1 MNRYSKILDKMPRE
15 FVLLQGTGCR
25 WRRCEFCDYH
35 SDVSDDPF
43 EVNRAVLEQ
52 VTGEYGVLDVINSGS
67 AFELDDRTIE
77 MLRRVIV
84 EKKIHTL
91 WCEMHWMYRNRLEE
105 FRLKITDN
113 RLQITD
119 LTPSPAGLPLKQGEN
134 TSNDTKFVLNLS
146 AGLPLKQGENTSNDV
161 KFVSNPSAGFSLKQG
176 ENMMLDYR
184 LQSTD
189 KGLQMSDTACRVP
202 TIKFRC
208 GIETFDPELRK
219 RWNKGVPESVTAE
232 EVARYFQGV
241 CLLCCT
247 EGETRERIVRDIELA
262 RKHFEYFSV
271 NVFCNNTTGIK
282 RDQAL
287 VDWFLREVY
296 PTIKDDPRIEVLI
309 DNTDLGVG

>member
-1 MNRYSKILDKMPRE
+1 MNRYSKITEKFPRE
-15 FVLLQGTGCR
+15 FVLLQGTGCK
-25 WRRCEFCDYH
+25 WRQCTFCDYH
-35 SDVSDDPF
+35 TDVSDDPF
-43 EVNRAVLEQ
+43 EVNRQVLEQ

-77 MLRRVIV
+77 LLRRIIV

-91 WCEMHWMYRNRLEE
+91 WCEMHWMYRNRLEQ
-105 FRLKITDN
+105 FAQRILD
-113 RLQITD
+113 
-119 LTPSPAGLPLKQGEN
+119 G
-134 TSNDTKFVLNLS
+134 
-146 AGLPLKQGENTSNDV
+146 
-161 KFVSNPSAGFSLKQG
+161 VSNSQLS
-176 ENMMLDYR
+176 
-184 LQSTD
+184 
-189 KGLQMSDTACRVP
+189 
-202 TIKFRC
+202 IKFRC
-208 GIETFDPELRK
+208 GVETFDHELRK
-219 RWNKGVPESVTAE
+219 RWNKGVPEGVTAE

-271 NVFCNNTTGIK
+271 NVFCNNTTKIK

-287 VDWFLREVY
+287 VDWFVSEVY

>member
-1 MNRYSKILDKMPRE
+1 MERYSIIRDKMPRE

-43 EVNRAVLEQ
+43 EVNRQVLEQ

-67 AFELDDRTIE
+67 VFELDDRTVE
-77 MLRRVIV
+77 LLRRIIV

-91 WCEMHWMYRNRLEE
+91 WCEMHWMYRNRLEQ
-105 FRLKITDN
+105 FAQRILD
-113 RLQITD
+113 
-119 LTPSPAGLPLKQGEN
+119 G
-134 TSNDTKFVLNLS
+134 
-146 AGLPLKQGENTSNDV
+146 
-161 KFVSNPSAGFSLKQG
+161 VSNSQLS
-176 ENMMLDYR
+176 
-184 LQSTD
+184 
-189 KGLQMSDTACRVP
+189 
-202 TIKFRC
+202 IKFRC
-208 GIETFDPELRK
+208 GVETFDGELRK
-219 RWNKGVPESVTAE
+219 RWNKGVPEGVTAE
-232 EVARYFQGV
+232 DVARYFQGV

-247 EGETRERIVRDIELA
+247 EGETRERIVHDIELA

-271 NVFCNNTTGIK
+271 NVFCNNTTKIK

-287 VDWFLREVY
+287 VDWFVSEVY

>member
-1 MNRYSKILDKMPRE
+1 
-15 FVLLQGTGCR
+15 
-25 WRRCEFCDYH
+25 
-35 SDVSDDPF
+35 
-43 EVNRAVLEQ
+43 
-52 VTGEYGVLDVINSGS
+52 
-67 AFELDDRTIE
+67 
-77 MLRRVIV
+77 
-84 EKKIHTL
+84 
-91 WCEMHWMYRNRLEE
+91 
-105 FRLKITDN
+105 
-113 RLQITD
+113 
-119 LTPSPAGLPLKQGEN
+119 
-134 TSNDTKFVLNLS
+134 
-146 AGLPLKQGENTSNDV
+146 
-161 KFVSNPSAGFSLKQG
+161 
-176 ENMMLDYR
+176 MMLDYR

-189 KGLQMSDTACRVP
+189 NGLQMSDTACRVP

-271 NVFCNNTTGIK
+271 NVFCNNTTKIK
-282 RDQAL
+282 RDPEL
-287 VDWFLREVY
+287 VEWFVREVY

>member
-1 MNRYSKILDKMPRE
+1 MERYSIIRDKMPRE

-25 WRRCEFCDYH
+25 WGRCEFCDYH
-35 SDVSDDPF
+35 TDVSDDPF
-43 EVNRAVLEQ
+43 EVNRQVLEQ

-67 AFELDDRTIE
+67 AMELDDRTIE
-77 MLRRVIV
+77 MLRRIIV

-91 WCEMHWMYRNRLEE
+91 WCEMHWMYRHRLEE
-105 FRLKITDN
+105 FRSRI
-113 RLQITD
+113 
-119 LTPSPAGLPLKQGEN
+119 
-134 TSNDTKFVLNLS
+134 
-146 AGLPLKQGENTSNDV
+146 
-161 KFVSNPSAGFSLKQG
+161 FSL
-176 ENMMLDYR
+176 LPTPCF
-184 LQSTD
+184 LLPTPCS
-189 KGLQMSDTACRVP
+189 LLP

-208 GIETFDPELRK
+208 GVETFDGALRK

-271 NVFCNNTTGIK
+271 NVFCNNTTKIK

-287 VDWFLREVY
+287 VEWFVSEVY

>member
-1 MNRYSKILDKMPRE
+1 MPRE

-43 EVNRAVLEQ
+43 EVNRQVLEQ

-77 MLRRVIV
+77 MLRRIIV
-84 EKKIHTL
+84 EKNIHTL
-91 WCEMHWMYRNRLEE
+91 WCEMHWMYRNRLEQ
-105 FRLKITDN
+105 FAQRILD
-113 RLQITD
+113 
-119 LTPSPAGLPLKQGEN
+119 G
-134 TSNDTKFVLNLS
+134 
-146 AGLPLKQGENTSNDV
+146 
-161 KFVSNPSAGFSLKQG
+161 VSNSQLS
-176 ENMMLDYR
+176 
-184 LQSTD
+184 
-189 KGLQMSDTACRVP
+189 
-202 TIKFRC
+202 IKFRC
-208 GIETFDPELRK
+208 GIETFDGELRK
-219 RWNKGVPESVTAE
+219 RWNKGVPEAVTAE
-232 EVARYFQGV
+232 DVARYFQGV

-262 RKHFEYFSV
+262 RAHFEYFSV

-282 RDQAL
+282 RNQAL
-287 VDWFLREVY
+287 VDWFVSEVY